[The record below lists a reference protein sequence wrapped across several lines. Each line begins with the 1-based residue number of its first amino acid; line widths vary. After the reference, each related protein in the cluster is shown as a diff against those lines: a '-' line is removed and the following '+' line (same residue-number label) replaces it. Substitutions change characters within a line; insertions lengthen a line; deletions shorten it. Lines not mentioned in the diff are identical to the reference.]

1 MKIYGPALRLGGLLL
16 AITMLLPRLAGA
28 QQLKTV
34 TAPAAPMKS
43 VAQVDVARAGQQ
55 TTVRVNTQGGS
66 GELTYQVSRLSDP
79 PRVVLDLD
87 SARISADRNVIPSN
101 HEPVRAVRLGQ
112 FQAGQVR
119 VVIDLLRP
127 TGFYVEQQGQDLT
140 VTFLD
145 NEIAQTM
152 PRAVPLPKKESAT
165 QAPEF
170 SLPSSLT
177 DQGPVLASPAQSA
190 AMPVAAAVL
199 AQAPP
204 PAAPPA
210 PAASLAAS
218 APQGPGQPVP
228 AAAAAPAQRYTG
240 EPISVDLR
248 DVDLR
253 DFFRLIHEIS
263 GLNVVLDPSV
273 RGTVT
278 LVLDEVA
285 WDQALDIVLRNN
297 SLTKEL
303 DGNVLRIA
311 THATL
316 QREAEARRDLERAEA
331 EAIPTVTT
339 TRVLSYAKAADLA
352 TTLRRFLS
360 PRGEILSDARS
371 NSMIIRDIPAA
382 MPPIDNLIR
391 QLDRKAQQV
400 EIEARV
406 VLAERSFARD
416 IGTQLAFATTSTSGR
431 SVYGGGF
438 SVGESPVTV
447 RPIAPPLVGSTGGMP
462 FVTNFPAL
470 DATSGFTFAH
480 ASPNFALDYLITAA
494 ETRGVGKLLSSPQL
508 VTQNNARA
516 TVMQGTKIPIQTSI
530 NNTIAVQYI
539 NAVLQLQVTPQI
551 TADGTVYME
560 ILVENTAVDPGIDRI
575 QGIPALATQSAE
587 TKVLIGDGGTVVIG
601 GVIISS
607 QRTDVQQV
615 PLVGSIPLIGHL
627 FKRTSVNVSSQEL
640 LFFVTPRILPG

>member
-16 AITMLLPRLAGA
+16 ASTALLPCLAGA
-28 QQLKTV
+28 QSLKTV
-34 TAPAAPMKS
+34 TAPAAPKKS
-43 VAQVDVARAGQQ
+43 VTQVEVARPGQQ

-66 GELTYQVSRLSDP
+66 GELSYQVSRLSDP

-87 SARISADRNVIPSN
+87 ATRLSAGPNLFPSSY
-101 HEPVRAVRLGQ
+101 EPVRAVRLGQ

-119 VVIDLLRP
+119 VVIDLQRP
-127 TGFYVEQQGQDLT
+127 AGFYVEQQGQDLT
-140 VTFLD
+140 VTFL
-145 NEIAQTM
+145 ETATATET
-152 PRAVPLPKKESAT
+152 PRAVPKKVVEAQSAGY
-165 QAPEF
+165 
-170 SLPSSLT
+170 SLPASLT
-177 DQGPVLASPAQSA
+177 DKAPVLASPAQSA
-190 AMPVAAAVL
+190 AVPVSVAAL

-204 PAAPPA
+204 AVPPA
-210 PAASLAAS
+210 PAAVV
-218 APQGPGQPVP
+218 PQAPGQPAP
-228 AAAAAPAQRYTG
+228 AAAAAPAQRFTG

-263 GLNVVLDPSV
+263 GLNVVLDPAV

-339 TRVLSYAKAADLA
+339 TRVLSYAKAAELS
-352 TTLRRFLS
+352 TTLRRFLTA
-360 PRGEILSDARS
+360 RGEILSDERS
-371 NSMIIRDIPAA
+371 NTMIIRDIPGA
-382 MPPIDNLIR
+382 MPQLDNLIR

-406 VLAERSFARD
+406 VLASRAFARD
-416 IGTQLAFATTSTSGR
+416 IGTQLAFAFTTTSGR
-431 SVYGGGF
+431 NVYGGASAVGTSPITGF
-438 SVGESPVTV
+438 PVGSGLGL
-447 RPIAPPLVGSTGGMP
+447 PLVVAGTNNMP
-462 FVTNFPAL
+462 LVTDFAAAAP
-470 DATSGFTFAH
+470 TSGFTFAH

-494 ETRGVGKLLSSPQL
+494 ESRGVGKLLSSPQL
-508 VTQNNARA
+508 VTQNNAQA

-551 TADGTVYME
+551 TAEGTVYME
-560 ILVENTAVDPGIDRI
+560 VLVENTAVDPGIDRI

-587 TKVLIGDGGTVVIG
+587 TKVLIADGGTVVIG

-627 FKRTSVNVSSQEL
+627 FNRTSVSVSSQEL
-640 LFFVTPRILPG
+640 LFFITPRILPG

>member
-1 MKIYGPALRLGGLLL
+1 MMIHSPALRLGGLLL
-16 AITMLLPRLAGA
+16 ASTVLLPCMAGA
-28 QQLKTV
+28 QELKTV
-34 TAPAAPMKS
+34 TAPAAPVKS
-43 VAQVDVARAGQQ
+43 VAQVDVARAGRQ

-66 GELTYQVSRLSDP
+66 GDLTYQVSRLTDP

-87 SARISADRNVIPSN
+87 ATRLAAGPNLIPSSY
-101 HEPVRAVRLGQ
+101 EPVRAVRLGK

-127 TGFYVEQQGQDLT
+127 AGFSVEQQGHDLT

-145 NEIAQTM
+145 NA
-152 PRAVPLPKKESAT
+152 SADS
-165 QAPEF
+165 ASEF
-170 SLPSSLT
+170 SLPATLTSSG
-177 DQGPVLASPAQSA
+177 QVLASPGQSA
-190 AMPVAAAVL
+190 AVPAAATVL
-199 AQAPP
+199 AQLPP
-204 PAAPPA
+204 PASAAVAPQAPGQPA
-210 PAASLAAS
+210 PAAAA
-218 APQGPGQPVP
+218 VP
-228 AAAAAPAQRYTG
+228 APAQRFTG

-263 GLNVVLDPSV
+263 GLNVVLDPAV

-278 LVLDEVA
+278 LVLDEVP
-285 WDQALDIVLRNN
+285 WDQALEIVLRNGG
-297 SLTKEL
+297 LTQEL
-303 DGNVLRIA
+303 DGNVLRVA

-331 EAIPTVTT
+331 EAIPTETT
-339 TRVLSYAKAADLA
+339 TRVLSYAKASDMS

-371 NSMIIRDIPAA
+371 NTMIIRDIPGAL
-382 MPPIDNLIR
+382 PQLDNLIR

-406 VLAERSFARD
+406 VLASRSFARD

-438 SVGESPVTV
+438 SVGESPITV
-447 RPIAPPLVGSTGGMP
+447 RPIAPPLVGSSGGMP
-462 FVTNFPAL
+462 FVSNFPAL

-494 ETRGVGKLLSSPQL
+494 ESRGVGKLLSSPQL
-508 VTQNNARA
+508 VTQNNAQA
-516 TVMQGTKIPIQTSI
+516 TVMQGNKIPIQTSI
-530 NNTIAVQYI
+530 NNTVAVQYI

-551 TADGTVYME
+551 TADGTVYMDV
-560 ILVENTAVDPGIDRI
+560 LVENTSVNPGIDRI

-601 GVIISS
+601 GVIVSEE
-607 QRTDVQQV
+607 QTDVQQV
-615 PLVGSIPLIGHL
+615 PLVGSIPIIGHL
-627 FKRTSVNVSSQEL
+627 FKRTRVGVTSREL
-640 LFFVTPRILPG
+640 LFFLTPRILPG

>member
-1 MKIYGPALRLGGLLL
+1 MMIHSPALRLGGLLL
-16 AITMLLPRLAGA
+16 ASTVLLPCMAGA
-28 QQLKTV
+28 QELKTV
-34 TAPAAPMKS
+34 TAPAAPVKS
-43 VAQVDVARAGQQ
+43 VAQVDVARAGRQ

-66 GELTYQVSRLSDP
+66 GELTYQVSRLTDP

-87 SARISADRNVIPSN
+87 ATRLAAGPNLIPSSY
-101 HEPVRAVRLGQ
+101 EPVRAVRLGK

-127 TGFYVEQQGQDLT
+127 AGFSVEQQGHDLT

-145 NEIAQTM
+145 NA
-152 PRAVPLPKKESAT
+152 SADS
-165 QAPEF
+165 ASEF
-170 SLPSSLT
+170 SLPATLTSSG
-177 DQGPVLASPAQSA
+177 QVLASPGQSA
-190 AMPVAAAVL
+190 AVPVAATVL
-199 AQAPP
+199 AQLPP
-204 PAAPPA
+204 PASAAVAPQAPGQPA
-210 PAASLAAS
+210 PAAAA
-218 APQGPGQPVP
+218 VP
-228 AAAAAPAQRYTG
+228 APAQRFTG

-263 GLNVVLDPSV
+263 GLNVVLDPAV

-278 LVLDEVA
+278 LVLDEVP
-285 WDQALDIVLRNN
+285 WDQALEIVLRNGG
-297 SLTKEL
+297 LTQEL
-303 DGNVLRIA
+303 DGNVLRVA

-331 EAIPTVTT
+331 EAIPTETT
-339 TRVLSYAKAADLA
+339 TRVLSYAKAADMS

-371 NSMIIRDIPAA
+371 NTMIIRDIPGAL
-382 MPPIDNLIR
+382 PQLDNLIR

-406 VLAERSFARD
+406 VLASRSFARD

-447 RPIAPPLVGSTGGMP
+447 RPIAPPLVGSSGGMP
-462 FVTNFPAL
+462 FVSNFPAQG
-470 DATSGFTFAH
+470 ATSGFTFAH

-494 ETRGVGKLLSSPQL
+494 ESRGVGKLLSSPQL
-508 VTQNNARA
+508 VTQNNAQA
-516 TVMQGTKIPIQTSI
+516 TVMQGNKIPIQTSI
-530 NNTIAVQYI
+530 NNTVAVQYI

-551 TADGTVYME
+551 TADGTVYMDV
-560 ILVENTAVDPGIDRI
+560 LVENTSVNPGIDRI

-601 GVIISS
+601 GVIVSEE
-607 QRTDVQQV
+607 QTDVQQV
-615 PLVGSIPLIGHL
+615 PLVGSIPIIGHL
-627 FKRTSVNVSSQEL
+627 FKRTRVGVTSREL
-640 LFFVTPRILPG
+640 LFFLTPRILPG

>member
-1 MKIYGPALRLGGLLL
+1 MKTYGPALRLGGLLL
-16 AITMLLPRLAGA
+16 ASAALLPGLTGA
-28 QQLKTV
+28 QALKPAA
-34 TAPAAPMKS
+34 APAAPVIS

-55 TTVRVNTQGGS
+55 TTVRVITQGGS

-79 PRVVLDLD
+79 PRVVLDMDATRL
-87 SARISADRNVIPSN
+87 SAGRNLIPSSY
-101 HEPVRAVRLGQ
+101 EPVRAVRLGQ
-112 FQAGQVR
+112 SQTGQVR
-119 VVIDLLRP
+119 VVIDLLRA

-145 NEIAQTM
+145 NEIAGST
-152 PRAVPLPKKESAT
+152 PRVVPLPKKEAAV

-170 SLPSSLT
+170 SLPASLT
-177 DQGPVLASPAQSA
+177 SQGQILATPAQSA
-190 AMPVAAAVL
+190 AVPAAVVV
-199 AQAPP
+199 AQAQPP
-204 PAAPPA
+204 APAPVPPQAQPAPAPAAPPA
-210 PAASLAAS
+210 
-218 APQGPGQPVP
+218 
-228 AAAAAPAQRYTG
+228 QRFTG

-297 SLTKEL
+297 ALTKEL

-360 PRGEILSDARS
+360 PRGEILSDERS
-371 NSMIIRDIPAA
+371 NSMIIRDIPGA

-406 VLAERSFARD
+406 VLASRAFARD

-431 SVYGGGF
+431 NVYGGSSAVGTSPISGF
-438 SVGESPVTV
+438 PAITGL
-447 RPIAPPLVGSTGGMP
+447 APPLVTAGTNNMP
-462 FVTNFPAL
+462 LITNFAAVP
-470 DATSGFTFAH
+470 ATSGFSFSH

-494 ETRGVGKLLSSPQL
+494 ESRGVGKLLSSPQL

-530 NNTIAVQYI
+530 NNTITVQYI
-539 NAVLQLQVTPQI
+539 DAVLQLQVTPQI

-560 ILVENTAVDPGIDRI
+560 VLVENTAVDPGIDRI
-575 QGIPALATQSAE
+575 LGIPALATQSAE

-615 PLVGSIPLIGHL
+615 PLVGSIPVIGHL